1 MLDALPNIY
10 VYSETWGFHCGPY
23 LLLSSSYITYGQTRM
38 GDHSESRRSTI
49 KLCLRRFDQSTCRFI
64 LGQYKS
70 VTVCYVP
77 L

>member
-1 MLDALPNIY
+1 MMLMLDALPNIY

-49 KLCLRRFDQSTCRFI
+49 
-64 LGQYKS
+64 
-70 VTVCYVP
+70 
-77 L
+77 